1 MTVTDAEGIQT
12 MPPPTSPLTADTWE
26 VSARAQSRP
35 QPGAQS
41 GPQAGTHDP
50 AEDLSLP
57 AWIYHDPHFFAA
69 ERERVFR
76 PSWQVV
82 CHLSDIAGPGRYH
95 TLDFLGET
103 IVVLRGEDMQPRAFY
118 NVCRHRAAR
127 LLDGASGSCGSRVVC
142 PYHAWTYGLDGRLLG
157 LPERSAFGALDL
169 SRHGLVPVD
178 LEVYRGFVFVRLDR
192 GSDGAGIPS
201 VAEMMAPY
209 DAELA
214 LYRLEEMVPLGRVT
228 LRERAVNW
236 KNVGDNY
243 SDALH
248 IRVAHPGL
256 TRLFGRG
263 YGVESR
269 EWVDKMW
276 GALLE
281 APSRSLSERL
291 YQHFLPDVPHLP
303 ADRKRL
309 WSYYK
314 LWPNIAFDVYPDQVD
329 FMQSIPVSPT
339 RTIIR
344 EIAYVLPDARREM
357 RAARYLN
364 WRINRTVSLEDRDLI
379 ERVQHGM
386 ASRSYTTG
394 PLGINEPSLRSFGR
408 RMRELLPEARLDRAP
423 S

>member
-1 MTVTDAEGIQT
+1 MDSEQ
-12 MPPPTSPLTADTWE
+12 
-26 VSARAQSRP
+26 
-35 QPGAQS
+35 
-41 GPQAGTHDP
+41 DP
-50 AEDLSLP
+50 DDDFSLP
-57 AWIYHDPHFFAA
+57 AWIYTDPDFLRA
-69 ERERVFR
+69 EQERVFR
-76 PSWQVV
+76 PSWQIV
-82 CHLSDIAGPGRYH
+82 CHLGDIPAPGRYH

-103 IVVLRGEDMQPRAFY
+103 ILVVRGEAMEVRAFY

-127 LLDGASGSCGSRVVC
+127 LLDGVSGSCGSRIVC
-142 PYHAWTYGLDGRLLG
+142 PYHAWTYALDGRLVG
-157 LPERSAFGALDL
+157 LPDRAAFGALDL
-169 SRHGLVPVD
+169 GAHGLAPV
-178 LEVYRGFVFVRLDR
+178 ETEIYRGFVFVRLAP
-192 GSDGAGIPS
+192 GGPS

-214 LYRLEEMVPLGRVT
+214 PYRLEELVPLGRVT

-269 EWVDKMW
+269 GWVDKMW

-281 APSRSLSERL
+281 EPSRNLSERL

-303 ADRKRL
+303 PERRRL

-314 LWPNIAFDVYPDQVD
+314 LWPNLAFDVYPDQVD
-329 FMQSIPVSPT
+329 FMQSIPLSPT
-339 RTIIR
+339 RTLIR
-344 EIAYVLPDARREM
+344 EIAYVLPDDRREM

-364 WRINRTVSLEDRDLI
+364 WRINRTVSLEDKALI

-386 ASRSYTTG
+386 GSRSYTVG
-394 PLGINEPSLRSFGR
+394 PLGVGEVSLRSFGR
-408 RMRELLPEARLDRAP
+408 RLREILPEARKRSLLF
-423 S
+423 